1 MADNKTDPGPLSPD
15 IQRVWRM
22 MKISPELWGVGVL
35 LNKQARR
42 NLPKV

>member
-1 MADNKTDPGPLSPD
+1 MADNKTDTGPLSPD